1 MLAYKFYLRD
11 KEKNGF
17 VHVGVLPERRKNP
30 ERITD
35 ESIMKWGKEY
45 FSKNAK
51 NEDIFFTETFLE
63 DSEKGFFLP
72 LSDQGLKMTQ
82 LMTKAGSPSKKNCE
96 YRDLTLQQVSSDLV
110 LSSFRPNGVNF
121 N

>member
-11 KEKNGF
+11 KGKNAF
-17 VHVGVLPERRKNP
+17 VHVGVLPERRMNA

-35 ESIMKWGKEY
+35 ESIINWGKEY
-45 FSKNAK
+45 FGKNAE
-51 NEDIFFTETFLE
+51 NEDIFFIETILK

-82 LMTKAGSPSKKNCE
+82 
-96 YRDLTLQQVSSDLV
+96 
-110 LSSFRPNGVNF
+110 
-121 N
+121 